1 MGLKSIT
8 NKIGVKSAIKCQ
20 IHKLKV
26 RGGGGGAV
34 PFVHLAV
41 ELEKLPV
48 LGMKDFCKITT
59 ISILFCFNAK
69 CNKCFLLGCLEENSQ
84 SY

>member
-1 MGLKSIT
+1 MEKYCGIKVDNQQNWCQIC
-8 NKIGVKSAIKCQ
+8 NKLPDTQVKS
-20 IHKLKV
+20 
-26 RGGGGGAV
+26 RGGAV

-69 CNKCFLLGCLEENSQ
+69 CNKCFLLGCLEEN
-84 SY
+84 

>member
-1 MGLKSIT
+1 MGFKSIT
-8 NKIGVKSAIKCQ
+8 SKIGVKSAINCQ
-20 IHKLKV
+20 IHKLKAGE
-26 RGGGGGAV
+26 GGGV

-69 CNKCFLLGCLEENSQ
+69 CNKCFLLGCPDEN
-84 SY
+84 

>member
-8 NKIGVKSAIKCQ
+8 SKIGVKSAINCQ

-26 RGGGGGAV
+26 GGAV

-69 CNKCFLLGCLEENSQ
+69 CNKCFLLGCPEENSQ